1 MKFFLDTADLAEI
14 EEAASWGALAGVT
27 TNPSLYAKIGGKLD
41 DFHAHMKRIC
51 DIVGPDCPVSA
62 ESVAMTRDE
71 IVADGLKL
79 AEIAPN
85 IVVKVPTMVEGLAAT
100 RTLADQG
107 VPVNM
112 TLCFSVPQAILAAR
126 AGARYIS
133 PFIGRFDDISEDGL
147 DQVSNIVTAINNY
160 DFTANTVNGEQIE
173 IIAASV
179 RSANHVTQCA
189 LMGADIATVPFP
201 VLKKMVQHP
210 LTDRGLDA
218 FMKDWEKVKNA

>member
-71 IVADGLKL
+71 LIADGLKL

-85 IVVKVPTMVEGLAAT
+85 IVVKIPTMVEGLAAT
-100 RTLADQG
+100 RALADKG

-147 DQVSNIVTAINNY
+147 EQVGNIVAAINNY
-160 DFTANTVNGEQIE
+160 DFRANTVNGEQVE

-189 LMGADIATVPFP
+189 LMGADIATVPFG

-210 LTDRGLDA
+210 LTDRGLDTFLA
-218 FMKDWEKVKNA
+218 DWKKVQ